1 VRPIVLAVL
10 TILLASPAA
19 GQTYEPWLGEWRLNT
34 DKSTY
39 NPGPAPYRRAS
50 FRIEPWM
57 DGVRVVYDMV
67 RPRGGVIH
75 MEWDGRF
82 DGREYPVQG
91 LEEHVTYA
99 YARVDD
105 RTYDI
110 VARMDG
116 RIAAS
121 SRTAVAADGRTITT
135 ITVGRDAQG
144 RDATT
149 TTVYEKVD
157 MISPSTG
164 RTR

>member
-1 VRPIVLAVL
+1 MLSRRVVL
-10 TILLASPAA
+10 TAALAAA
-19 GQTYEPWLGEWRLNT
+19 LPQLAAAQSYEPWLGTWILNV

-39 NPGPAPYRRAS
+39 SPGPPPYKRAT
-50 FRIEPWM
+50 FRIERRQ
-57 DGVRVVYDMV
+57 DGVRVTYEMV

-99 YARVDD
+99 YTRIDD

-116 RIAAS
+116 RVAAS
-121 SRTAVAADGRTITT
+121 SRTAVSADGRTITT

-149 TTVYEKVD
+149 TTVYEKVR
-157 MISPSTG
+157 SG
-164 RTR
+164 L

>member
-1 VRPIVLAVL
+1 MLSRRAVLATALVAVL
-10 TILLASPAA
+10 LPQSAA
-19 GQTYEPWLGEWRLNT
+19 GQVYEPWLGTWILNIE
-34 DKSTY
+34 KSTY
-39 NPGPAPYRRAS
+39 SPGPPPYKRS
-50 FRIEPWM
+50 MFVIEPWK
-57 DGVRVVYDMV
+57 DGVRVTYEMV

-75 MEWDGRF
+75 LEWDGRF

-99 YARVDD
+99 YTRIDD

-116 RIAAS
+116 RVAAS
-121 SRTAVAADGRTITT
+121 SRTAVSADGRTITT

-149 TTVYEKVD
+149 TTIYEK
-157 MISPSTG
+157 TN
-164 RTR
+164 

>member
-1 VRPIVLAVL
+1 MVVRRILLWTVL
-10 TILLASPAA
+10 TALLASPAA
-19 GQTYEPWLGEWRLNT
+19 AQTYEPWLGEWRLNIE
-34 DKSTY
+34 KSTY
-39 NPGPAPYRRAS
+39 NPGPPPYTRAT

-57 DGVRVVYDMV
+57 DGVRVIYDMV

-82 DGREYPVQG
+82 DGQEYPVQG

-99 YARVDD
+99 YTRIDD

-116 RIAAS
+116 RVAAS
-121 SRTAVAADGRTITT
+121 SRTAVSPDGRTITT

-144 RDATT
+144 REAKTV
-149 TTVYEKVD
+149 TVYEKVE
-157 MISPSTG
+157 
-164 RTR
+164 RRE